1 MVVRWKGIFDALT
14 RRFQLRFKD
23 RVAAAAILANALK
36 AKVKPEEHRD
46 LVVLGIPRGGVIT
59 ADTVATKIPVPNFDI
74 VIPRKLTDPDNK
86 EQAIGAIMDDGTTYL
101 DKGLITDFQI
111 SSQYLEEEIFR
122 QLEEIK
128 RRTSLFVGDTTARNH
143 DFENKKAIIV
153 DDGAATGATLIAA
166 ARSVRR
172 RFRLKRLILAL
183 PVAPM
188 DTVNL
193 LKRECDE
200 VEVIICPSSNFHSV
214 EQYYQDFGQVMDEQ
228 VIEIMRRR
236 GF

>member
-23 RVAAAAILANALK
+23 RVAAATILANALK
-36 AKVKPEEHRD
+36 AIVKTEEQRD

-86 EQAIGAIMDDGTTYL
+86 EHAIGAIMEDGTTYL
-101 DKGLITDFQI
+101 DKGLISDFQI
-111 SSQYLEEEIFR
+111 SSQYLEEEKLR
-122 QLEEIK
+122 QIEEIK

-143 DFENKKAIIV
+143 DFENKKVIIV

-166 ARSVRR
+166 ARSIRK

-183 PVAPM
+183 PVAPK

-200 VEVIICPSSNFHSV
+200 VEVIICPSSNFHTV